1 MKKKIVIF
9 GSGGHSKVVFSE
21 IIKLKKYIILGFI
34 DDLQHKRKKIITF
47 RNKTYYNLGKI
58 EDLIKSNKDKKK
70 SKNNFYGII
79 GIGSNNIRNKI
90 VNKVSKIDKL
100 FKWES
105 IISKDCIL
113 NGDVKIDEGSLVLSG
128 VIINTQSKIGKHCI
142 INTSSSIDHDNHFKN
157 FSSCGPGVIT
167 GGNISIGEKSHLGIG
182 SVVKN
187 GIKIGKN
194 TIIGGNSFVNKG
206 CADNSLYYGVPIKKI
221 KR

>member
-206 CADNSLYYGVPIKKI
+206 CPDNSLYYGVPIKKI